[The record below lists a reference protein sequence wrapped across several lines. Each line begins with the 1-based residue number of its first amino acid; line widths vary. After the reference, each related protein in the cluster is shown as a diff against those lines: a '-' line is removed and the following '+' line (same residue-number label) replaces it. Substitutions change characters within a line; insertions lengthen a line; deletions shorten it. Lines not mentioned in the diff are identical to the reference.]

1 MTRSDAGA
9 GLPQDM
15 CFTVRPPCV
24 WSCWYDTEAS
34 ASTPRQVE
42 ITAVSMEKKFEN
54 DGFGNPKTPA
64 ITGSQQEPEG
74 SREMNPQPNPQVNV
88 QVLRLTLTES
98 DLSRPSPRINGTAAK
113 NRSSAMDAV
122 ERDPATSMVQ
132 RFKIFPLVNGPAA
145 EKKGVRLSEPRPT
158 TWWPLPNRTTAT
170 IRCHKVAGS
179 SLNR

>member
-42 ITAVSMEKKFEN
+42 ITAVSMEKKFDS
-54 DGFGNPKTPA
+54 DGFGNPRTFA
-64 ITGSQQEPEG
+64 ITGSQQEPGG

-88 QVLRLTLTES
+88 EVARQSLEPRGCCSVTAIGVFDTNDGATLLRRSGHTE
-98 DLSRPSPRINGTAAK
+98 A
-113 NRSSAMDAV
+113 SAESA
-122 ERDPATSMVQ
+122 Q
-132 RFKIFPLVNGPAA
+132 RFKSFLGQSAV
-145 EKKGVRLSEPRPT
+145 S
-158 TWWPLPNRTTAT
+158 TADSPVS
-170 IRCHKVAGS
+170 R
-179 SLNR
+179 RRE